1 MKTLFRHAG
10 IIVNDVEKL
19 KNFYTKNFK
28 LKILCDIVEEGK
40 YFSSLIGKKKSVAKV
55 VKLGLHDDSYLEF
68 IQFLEKKS
76 KKKTRLNKDFKQ
88 KGKIHICF
96 TVKNIETIFKKLRK
110 EKIKFISK
118 PLHSDF
124 DPVKTC
130 FFYDPEDNLIQLVEG
145 KNSF

>member
-1 MKTLFRHAG
+1 MEKKICGKSRKTWSSRRQLFR
-10 IIVNDVEKL
+10 IYSI
-19 KNFYTKNFK
+19 FR
-28 LKILCDIVEEGK
+28 
-40 YFSSLIGKKKSVAKV
+40 KKKVR
-55 VKLGLHDDSYLEF
+55 
-68 IQFLEKKS
+68 
-76 KKKTRLNKDFKQ
+76 KKTRLNKDFKQ

-145 KNSF
+145 KNSL